1 MIQVILATSIL
12 YLIQLMLP
20 GALKKRAGEK
30 VADRATKALHN
41 LRESL
46 PVFFVF
52 AVLSI
57 QSNIADNLQIAVA
70 WLVLRVLFVAAYSSG
85 INTKPA
91 NESGYEAQPIR
102 SLVWVLSIVCLITM
116 GANLV

>member
-1 MIQVILATSIL
+1 
-12 YLIQLMLP
+12 MLP

-30 VADRATKALHN
+30 SADRATKALHN

-57 QSNIADNLQIAVA
+57 ELNIAENLQVAIA

-102 SLVWVLSIVCLITM
+102 SLFWVLSVACLIAM

>member
-20 GALKKRAGEK
+20 GFLKKRAGDK
-30 VADRATKALHN
+30 VAERAAKALHN

-46 PVFFVF
+46 PVFFTF

-57 QSNIADNLQIAVA
+57 TLDINANLQIAIA
-70 WLVLRVLFVAAYSSG
+70 WIVFRVLFVVLYSSG
-85 INTKPA
+85 INTRPA
-91 NESGYEAQPIR
+91 NASGYEAQPIR
-102 SLVWVLSIVCLITM
+102 SLVWVLSIACLIAM
-116 GANLV
+116 GANLA